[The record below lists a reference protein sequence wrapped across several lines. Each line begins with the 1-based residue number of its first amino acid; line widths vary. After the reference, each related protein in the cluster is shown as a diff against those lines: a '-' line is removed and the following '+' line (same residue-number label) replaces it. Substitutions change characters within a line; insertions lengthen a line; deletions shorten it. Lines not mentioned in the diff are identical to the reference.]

1 MTKLIANTAARKGF
15 SFLELQVA
23 FVLLGIALAGL
34 VPLVVM
40 QSKQLKRIEDRL
52 SSQTT
57 HYLAPSDSLWAR
69 KLGVPAT
76 IQATDPGSPSY
87 SKTED
92 PVQDVSILSIDRT
105 LTSEEVGARVQ
116 VTEISIAEDLESQ

>member
-1 MTKLIANTAARKGF
+1 MPKLISQTAVRTGF

-76 IQATDPGSPSY
+76 IQATDPGSPAS
-87 SKTED
+87 STTED
-92 PVQDVSILSIDRT
+92 PTQEVSILSIDRT
-105 LTSEEVGARVQ
+105 LTSEEVEVRVQ
-116 VTEISIAEDLESQ
+116 VTEIPES